1 VEIDIARFRAAFFEE
16 AADNAVVIESSLLEL
31 ERASG
36 DTEIL
41 HRIFRAAHSIK
52 GGGAT
57 FGLDAL
63 AHFTHGME
71 NVLDQLRQGAI
82 AVTPALVGLLF
93 RACDALKRLLQAA
106 RDGEAGDAG
115 TGPLLAE
122 LLSQASPLP
131 DSGEAAAAGAPD
143 LADAPDIAPPASP
156 ATEQHRYRIRFVPD
170 SKVFER
176 GLDPVLLL
184 RDLAALGDLSRRE
197 LELDGMPSL
206 DDLNPELCYLGWQL
220 ELVTDRPERDVRD
233 VFSFV
238 EDSSTIEIAAT
249 PEPAPRAGAIDTP
262 APLTDDA
269 GGVLPPAAVHPDP
282 LTAKPAAEALG
293 APGPARTGGGTKPAA
308 TLRVSVDKLD
318 QLVNLVGELVI
329 AQSVISQALEDLS
342 PDSLSRM
349 RDAVVEME
357 RHTRDLQERVLSVR
371 MVPIG
376 SVFSRFQ
383 RLVRDLGESCNKR
396 IALELAGE
404 ETEMDKGI
412 IEQIVDP
419 ITHLIRNA
427 IDHGLEP
434 PEERERLGKPRVGQ
448 LLLTA
453 SHQGG
458 NVSIEVSDDGRG
470 INWQRVR
477 EKGIAQG
484 LLRADEAASEER
496 LQELLFA
503 PGFSTAA
510 AVTDI
515 SGRGVGMDVVRRN
528 VDALSGV
535 LTLSSEL
542 GKGTRVKIKLP
553 LTLAIVDG
561 LTLRIGDR
569 VFVLPLLSVLES
581 FRPLPEQLKTVLGSG
596 ELVRVRGEPIVLVR
610 LYQVLGVTPEQV
622 DPCRALVVIVEAG
635 GSKLGLLV
643 DEIMGQAQ
651 VVVKSLETNY
661 RRVDGIMGAT
671 IMGDG
676 RVGLILDVEG
686 VARRS
691 GHDRSKA
698 SAAGAPE
705 QRRLGVSGAR
715 APLQVGEHAGA

>member
-1 VEIDIARFRAAFFEE
+1 MEIDIARFRAAFFEE
-16 AADNAVVIESSLLEL
+16 AADNAAVIESSLLEL

-82 AVTPALVGLLF
+82 SVTPALVGLLF

-122 LLSQASPLP
+122 LLSRASPLP
-131 DSGEAAAAGAPD
+131 DSGKAVAGAVPD
-143 LADAPDIAPPASP
+143 MADRAGASP

-170 SKVFER
+170 PKVFER
-176 GLDPVLLL
+176 GLDPVLIV
-184 RDLAALGDLSRRE
+184 RDLAALGDISRRE
-197 LELDGMPSL
+197 LELDAMPGL

-220 ELVTDRPERDVRD
+220 ELATERPERDVRD

-238 EDSSTIEIAAT
+238 EDTSTIEITAT
-249 PEPAPRAGAIDTP
+249 PEPALLPSAIGTP
-262 APLTDDA
+262 APVADDA
-269 GGVLPPAAVHPDP
+269 GGAAPRSAAHADPP
-282 LTAKPAAEALG
+282 TAKPAGAALG
-293 APGPARTGGGTKPAA
+293 APGPARTAGGTKANA
-308 TLRVSVDKLD
+308 TLRVAVDKLD

-342 PDSLSRM
+342 LDSLSRM

-427 IDHGLEP
+427 IDHGLES
-434 PEERERLGKPRVGQ
+434 PEERARLGKSQVGR
-448 LLLTA
+448 LRLTA

-470 INWQRVR
+470 IDWQRVR

-484 LLRADEAASEER
+484 LLQADETASEER

-510 AVTDI
+510 AVTDV

-581 FRPLPEQLKTVLGSG
+581 FRPLPEQLKTVLGSA

-622 DPCRALVVIVEAG
+622 DPCRALVVIVEAA

-686 VARRS
+686 IARRS

-698 SAAGAPE
+698 SAASAPD
-705 QRRLGVSGAR
+705 QTRLGVSGAR
-715 APLQVGEHAGA
+715 GSLQVGEHAGA